1 LQILKLGINN
11 NKYVMLDNI
20 ELDQHIR
27 MAILN
32 LCVVLYDC
40 GITEIHVGGI
50 MRILGVSDDT
60 AQAHDQERIVLDEN
74 FVKYVDEITELRPD
88 DQPLH

>member
-1 LQILKLGINN
+1 
-11 NKYVMLDNI
+11 MLDNI
-20 ELDQHIR
+20 KLDQHIR

-50 MRILGVSDDT
+50 MRILGVADET

-74 FVKYVDEITELRPD
+74 FVKYVDEINELRPD

>member
-1 LQILKLGINN
+1 
-11 NKYVMLDNI
+11 MLDNI
-20 ELDQHIR
+20 ELDQNIR

-50 MRILGVSDDT
+50 MRILGVTDAT
-60 AQAHDQERIVLDEN
+60 AQTHDQERIVLDEN
-74 FVKYVDEITELRPD
+74 FVKYVDEISRPRPT

>member
-1 LQILKLGINN
+1 
-11 NKYVMLDNI
+11 MLDDI

-74 FVKYVDEITELRPD
+74 FVKYVDAINERRPD

>member
-1 LQILKLGINN
+1 
-11 NKYVMLDNI
+11 MLDNI

-60 AQAHDQERIVLDEN
+60 AQAHDLERIVLDEN

>member
-1 LQILKLGINN
+1 
-11 NKYVMLDNI
+11 MLDDI

-40 GITEIHVGGI
+40 GINEIHVGGI

-60 AQAHDQERIVLDEN
+60 AQTHDLERIVLDEN
-74 FVKYVDEITELRPD
+74 FVKYVDAINELRPD

>member
-1 LQILKLGINN
+1 
-11 NKYVMLDNI
+11 MLEDI
-20 ELDQHIR
+20 GLDQTIR

-32 LCVVLYDC
+32 LCVVLHDC

-50 MRILGVSDDT
+50 MRVLGVSDTT
-60 AQAHDQERIVLDEN
+60 AQAHDLERIVLDEN
-74 FVKYVDEITELRPD
+74 FVKYVDAINRPRPA

>member
-1 LQILKLGINN
+1 
-11 NKYVMLDNI
+11 MLDNI
-20 ELDQHIR
+20 QLDQHIR

-50 MRILGVSDDT
+50 MRILGVSDST
-60 AQAHDQERIVLDEN
+60 AETHDQERIVLDEN
-74 FVKYVDEITELRPD
+74 FVAYVQHLTE
-88 DQPLH
+88 PLSGNHTRH

>member
-1 LQILKLGINN
+1 
-11 NKYVMLDNI
+11 MLDNI
-20 ELDQHIR
+20 EIDQHIR

-74 FVKYVDEITELRPD
+74 FVKYVDEITELRPE

>member
-1 LQILKLGINN
+1 
-11 NKYVMLDNI
+11 MLDNI
-20 ELDQHIR
+20 ELDQNIR

-50 MRILGVSDDT
+50 MRILGVSDTT
-60 AQAHDQERIVLDEN
+60 AQTHDQERIVLDEN
-74 FVKYVDEITELRPD
+74 FVKYVDEISQPRPN

>member
-1 LQILKLGINN
+1 
-11 NKYVMLDNI
+11 MLDNL

-60 AQAHDQERIVLDEN
+60 AQAHDLERIVLDEN
-74 FVKYVDEITELRPD
+74 FVKYVDEITELRPN